1 MRKKNKGT
9 TECNK
14 STVTY
19 DVSTTLCETG
29 TIKCEKKKK
38 VTTKCVK
45 STVTHDVGTR
55 LVP

>member
-45 STVTHDVGTR
+45 STVTRDVGIR